1 MLLIYILF
9 IPFLLFYRHENE
21 PQVRLR
27 YSSQGTESNLVS
39 VQRSTSLPAPFL
51 STQSSLVPADAQ
63 LSGSTNLSTPPFAH
77 RSHSPQMPDDSIVEP
92 QAQLLVNSVEN
103 PQSDEA
109 GRKLKFRIQLV
120 SYLCH
125 FKSFVYFYWYLYRGY
140 SCNGW
145 GLWRFF
151 CN

>member
-63 LSGSTNLSTPPFAH
+63 LSGSTNLSTPPFAY
-77 RSHSPQMPDDSIVEP
+77 RSQSPQIPDGSIEDP
-92 QAQLLVNSVEN
+92 QELLLTDLPVEN
-103 PQSDEA
+103 PQLGDPGNKST
-109 GRKLKFRIQLV
+109 LRILLV
-120 SYLCH
+120 S
-125 FKSFVYFYWYLYRGY
+125 
-140 SCNGW
+140 
-145 GLWRFF
+145 
-151 CN
+151 

>member
-51 STQSSLVPADAQ
+51 STQSSLVPANAQ
-63 LSGSTNLSTPPFAH
+63 LSGSTNLSTPPFAYH
-77 RSHSPQMPDDSIVEP
+77 SHSPQIPDDLIVEP
-92 QAQLLVNSVEN
+92 QAQLLVDSAENSQLNE
-103 PQSDEA
+103 P
-109 GRKLKFRIQLV
+109 GKKLKFRIQLV
-120 SYLCH
+120 SRVQRKRKKWLMH
-125 FKSFVYFYWYLYRGY
+125 VISIQ
-140 SCNGW
+140 
-145 GLWRFF
+145 
-151 CN
+151 

>member
-1 MLLIYILF
+1 MRYPDFHFIYIHKCNSF
-9 IPFLLFYRHENE
+9 ISYSYHSSYFYRNENE

-77 RSHSPQMPDDSIVEP
+77 RSHSPQIPDDSIVEP
-92 QAQLLVNSVEN
+92 QAQLLVDSVES
-103 PQSDEA
+103 PQLNEP
-109 GRKLKFRIQLV
+109 GKKLKLRIQLA
-120 SYLCH
+120 SRIQLP
-125 FKSFVYFYWYLYRGY
+125 
-140 SCNGW
+140 
-145 GLWRFF
+145 
-151 CN
+151 